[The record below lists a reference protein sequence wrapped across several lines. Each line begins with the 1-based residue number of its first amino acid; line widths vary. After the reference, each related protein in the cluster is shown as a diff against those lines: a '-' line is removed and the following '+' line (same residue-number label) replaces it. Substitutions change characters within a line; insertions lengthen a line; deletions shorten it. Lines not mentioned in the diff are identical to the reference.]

1 MLEDLENQNSAFLND
16 FGSIDSDNDDDSE
29 YDMFKFRNSRTRESN
44 EAIVSCLPC
53 ETLRWIKKRRK
64 INSKL
69 KVAMSFFRERQL
81 REIFNGLDYKTQGE
95 IDLNDLKLAV
105 QYVEDSLKGRK
116 GEQLQNLQGMFAA
129 MDEDGMYS
137 MLC

>member
-1 MLEDLENQNSAFLND
+1 MLEDLENNNSAFLND
-16 FGSIDSDNDDDSE
+16 FGSIIGSDDDDD
-29 YDMFKFRNSRTRESN
+29 YDNNFKQHSAITRESN

-81 REIFNGLDYKTQGE
+81 REIFTGILLVIG
-95 IDLNDLKLAV
+95 
-105 QYVEDSLKGRK
+105 DSSYIVK
-116 GEQLQNLQGMFAA
+116 
-129 MDEDGMYS
+129 
-137 MLC
+137 